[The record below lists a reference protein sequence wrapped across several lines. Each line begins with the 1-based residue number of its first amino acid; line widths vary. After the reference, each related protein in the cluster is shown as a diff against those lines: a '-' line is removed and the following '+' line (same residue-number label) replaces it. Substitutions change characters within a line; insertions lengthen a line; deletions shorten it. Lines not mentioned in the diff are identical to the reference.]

1 MFSIRVERV
10 FPATHAVTIR
20 GVDEEPH
27 PHDWRVRVTL
37 ESASLDED
45 GLLCDFHD
53 LEQNLDSVLSVFHG
67 SDLNETPPFDQLNP
81 SAENVAWHL
90 ARSIEPGLPD
100 GVDTIVVSVTEAP
113 GCEAAFR
120 LERS

>member
-27 PHDWRVRVTL
+27 AHDWRVRVTL
-37 ESASLDED
+37 ESESLDDD

-53 LEQNLDSVLSVFHG
+53 LERNLDSILTAFQGV
-67 SDLNETPPFDQLNP
+67 DLNKTPPFDQLNP

-90 ARSIEPGLPD
+90 ARSLEPELPS
-100 GVDTIVVSVTEAP
+100 GVSVITVAVTEAP
-113 GCEAAFR
+113 GCEAAYR

>member
-1 MFSIRVERV
+1 MYSIRVERV

-27 PHDWRVRVTL
+27 SHDWRVRVTL

-53 LEQNLDSVLSVFHG
+53 LEQKLDSLLSMFHG
-67 SDLNETPPFDQLNP
+67 VDLNQTPPFDQLNP

-90 ARSIEPGLPD
+90 ARSLDPDLPS
-100 GVDTIVVSVTEAP
+100 GVNMLVVSVTEAP

>member
-27 PHDWRVRVTL
+27 AHDWRVRVTL
-37 ESASLDED
+37 EAASLDED

-53 LEQNLDSVLSVFHG
+53 LEQKLDTVLSQFHG
-67 SDLNETPPFDQLNP
+67 VDLNKTAPFDELNP

-90 ARSIEPGLPD
+90 ATTLEPGLPA
-100 GVDTIVVSVTEAP
+100 GVGSITVAVTEAP

-120 LERS
+120 IECS